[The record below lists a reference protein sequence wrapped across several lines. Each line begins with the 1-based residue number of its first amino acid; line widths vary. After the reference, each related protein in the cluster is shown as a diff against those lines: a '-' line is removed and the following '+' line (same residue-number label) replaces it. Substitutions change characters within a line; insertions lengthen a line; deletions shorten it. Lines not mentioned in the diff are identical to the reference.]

1 MSAGTG
7 REVDLPG
14 RLIEALSE
22 WKART
27 PRSKSNHPVFVS
39 RSGRRQMVTN
49 VDHRLKT
56 AIRHANEQLVKDG
69 IEPISERVI
78 PHALRRTY
86 ASLRAAL
93 RDDLVYI
100 AEQLRHTGPSFHL
113 PRYQTAAKRRE
124 RLSGRYLDAFAE
136 ALDWAKLGKIGT
148 EADVGRAEG
157 LRNDGRIS
165 LT

>member
-14 RLIEALSE
+14 GLIEALSE

-49 VDHRLKT
+49 VDHGLKT

-69 IEPISERVI
+69 IEPISERVT

-93 RDDLVYI
+93 RDDPVYI
-100 AEQLRHTGPSFHL
+100 AEQLGPRTRRSPSACTKRPPSVVSGSPAATSMRSTRRSIGQNRHG
-113 PRYQTAAKRRE
+113 
-124 RLSGRYLDAFAE
+124 G
-136 ALDWAKLGKIGT
+136 
-148 EADVGRAEG
+148 
-157 LRNDGRIS
+157 
-165 LT
+165 